1 MGSYPDVGHCGPPPH
16 WPKRRIVPAIWEAV
30 MTEPRDMHR
39 DGETEP
45 APADPV
51 LEVTPELIKDLDVTG
66 DDAYNIAGGCSW
78 TNTTE
83 LQ

>member
-1 MGSYPDVGHCGPPPH
+1 
-16 WPKRRIVPAIWEAV
+16 

-78 TNTTE
+78 TKTTE
-83 LQ
+83 RQ